1 MKIVV
6 MEASMNRLTIV
17 WGCLYTVLV
26 IFNFLGCAS
35 GPGGKLI
42 RVENPAEDELCQN
55 WKEYT
60 VFSLRS
66 NDNLFNLSLLYKIKN
81 DRRIILDS
89 RWIEVSSEDT
99 MANSI
104 VSQSAWVMEIFG
116 SNDEIFGYMVLRT
129 GDRASVKIIDQNTV
143 QLYYHRIGYLN

>member
-1 MKIVV
+1 MNKSAKILSCLII
-6 MEASMNRLTIV
+6 ALITGSYIV
-17 WGCLYTVLV
+17 
-26 IFNFLGCAS
+26 GCAA
-35 GPGGKLI
+35 GNRGKLNI
-42 RVENPAEDELCQN
+42 VEKPTEDELRHD

-60 VFSLRS
+60 VFSLRIQ
-66 NDNLFNLSLLYKIKN
+66 NVNPSLLYKIKD

-116 SNDEIFGYMVLRT
+116 NNDRIFGYMVLRT
-129 GDRASVKIIDQNTV
+129 GDGAFVKIIDENTV
-143 QLYYHRIGYLN
+143 QLFYHRIGYLN